1 MHSEGNGVFSSC
13 ACVHV
18 FRANLEACCSVVPS
32 SWAAV
37 LVPGE
42 ACRQDKCRS
51 TALHKREVL
60 MRSQCEQVSV
70 RVEC

>member
-1 MHSEGNGVFSSC
+1 MHSEGSGVFSSC

-18 FRANLEACCSVVPS
+18 FRANLEACCCSVVPS

-42 ACRQDKCRS
+42 ACRQDKCE
-51 TALHKREVL
+51 ALPCTRE
-60 MRSQCEQVSV
+60 RC
-70 RVEC
+70 